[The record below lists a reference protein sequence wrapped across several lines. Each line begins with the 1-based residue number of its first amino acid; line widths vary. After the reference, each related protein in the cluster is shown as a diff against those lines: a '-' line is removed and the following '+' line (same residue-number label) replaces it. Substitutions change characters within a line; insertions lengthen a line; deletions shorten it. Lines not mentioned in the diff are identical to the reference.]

1 MSKVIKEISCITGT
15 YTNAQGQQKNRYQ
28 RIGSIIDTRNGEMLK
43 IDVIP
48 LKEGGWDGWAY
59 INDPKP
65 KDDQQP
71 RHAAPARSMNDL
83 DDDIP
88 DFN

>member
-1 MSKVIKEISCITGT
+1 MSKVVKEISCIVGQ
-15 YTNAQGQQKNRYQ
+15 YTNAQGEQKNRYQ
-28 RIGSIIDTRNGEMLK
+28 RIGSVINTKNGEMLK

-48 LKEGGWDGWAY
+48 LREGGWDGWAY
-59 INDPKP
+59 MNDPKP
-65 KDDQQP
+65 KEDHQAPQQ
-71 RHAAPARSMNDL
+71 RSAPSSFS